1 MIFIDKFS
9 QKVLDDLFFYSVGV
23 MKGELAAKKHNYTL
37 ELSNSI
43 AGTRKKRSGKKTI
56 QVTMEEK
63 GLAINEG
70 YSAEH
75 AKDRLSQIGLAS
87 YVDQLKD
94 WWMIKKG
101 KDEGD
106 AEILAMATLSKH
118 LEEGYKSRRSGQ
130 GGNTGFI
137 DYAMSSAKK
146 SAPMILENR
155 DLFTVALYDELR
167 SIAGKNI
174 KISLKEVAGGN
185 DNITFSRNFTNIF

>member
-1 MIFIDKFS
+1 MIYIDKFS
-9 QKVLDDLFFYSVGV
+9 QQVLDDLFFYSVGI

-43 AGTRKKRSGKKTI
+43 AGTRRKRSGKKTI
-56 QVTMEEK
+56 QVTMEAK

-101 KDEGD
+101 KDEDD
-106 AEILAMATLSKH
+106 AYRLAKSTLEDHLDDGYDSK
-118 LEEGYKSRRSGQ
+118 RSGK
-130 GGNTGFI
+130 GGDEGFM
-137 DYAMSSAKK
+137 DYAMASTKK
-146 SAPMILENR
+146 SAPIILENR
-155 DLFTVALYDELR
+155 DLFTVALYDELK

-174 KISLKEVAGGN
+174 RISLK
-185 DNITFSRNFTNIF
+185 